1 MGQVVR
7 QARFRV
13 PHVPAM
19 IRRPDGGII
28 GDDEARKR
36 LLRRLVLRAV
46 SEPEHVPPVAVR
58 GPRLR
63 RGRVEEMAAPQGEL
77 RQLGLQPDVPVG
89 VVFDDQGGREVVV
102 EDCAGGVHVCA
113 PAAGYAGGLVAFFV
127 KARPG
132 DVGEVFAVDAWDYL
146 VGDSGDGGHEADGI
160 QFVGPIEHVDE
171 VDVAEAEGTVID
183 CVYAVL
189 GERMG
194 ELGACRRTRF

>member
-7 QARFRV
+7 QTRFRV
-13 PHVPAM
+13 PHMPAM
-19 IRRPDGGII
+19 IRRPDGSII
-28 GDDEARKR
+28 GDNKARKR

-58 GPRLR
+58 GSRLR

-113 PAAGYAGGLVAFFV
+113 PAAGYAGGFVAFFV
-127 KARPG
+127 KTRPG
-132 DVGEVFAVDAWDYL
+132 DMGEFFAVYAWNYL
-146 VGDSGDGGHEADGI
+146 VGDSGDGGHKAKGV
-160 QFVGPIEHVDE
+160 QFVGSGEHVDK
-171 VDVAEAEGTVID
+171 VDLAEAEGTIID
-183 CVYAVL
+183 CVSAVL

-194 ELGACRRTRF
+194 EHGACRRTRI